1 MLNSGVVLGQKRIN
15 DNFVLLFCF
24 PVCGRKRESE
34 LSWSS
39 FTLQSMKKGIF
50 AFLLIFL
57 SGIVSVFA
65 QVENPAS
72 WSFSRKSLGN
82 NEYELVFK
90 ARIEPGWHIYSMY
103 TPEGGPM
110 ATTLTL
116 ENAGNG
122 VSLLGDAVENEP
134 LKEFDEDF
142 GVEVWSF
149 ENEYVITQKVK
160 VADTV
165 TAALNGSIEY
175 RVCSDGKCAVFD
187 EDFVIGISEPAARE
201 TVQSAA
207 TDKTAEDESL
217 WLFFW
222 GAFVAGLAAVVM
234 PCVFPMIPM
243 TVSFFMHGD
252 VNKARAKAKAVF
264 FSLSIIAI
272 YTALGL
278 FVSVL
283 LGPDFINWLSTN
295 WLPNIFFF
303 VVFMIF
309 AASFF
314 GAFEIVLPS
323 WIVNKSDAQAD
334 KGGYAGAF
342 FMAFTLVLVSFS
354 CTAPIVGTVL
364 VEAARGSVLR
374 PIVGM
379 LGFSIAVALP
389 FGFFAFFPSRLGNL
403 PKSGGWLNS
412 VKVVLG
418 FIEVAL
424 GFKFLMVADQTYHWG
439 ILDREVYIAIWVT
452 IFTLQGLYLM
462 GKIKFAHDSD
472 VPYIGVPRLAFII
485 ATFTFVVYLIPG
497 MFGAP
502 LKALAGYFP
511 PQETID
517 FDINR
522 IVRDNVKQI
531 PAGGGMSA
539 EATTGTGACES
550 PKYADFL
557 HLPHGLDGYFDYEQA
572 LKCAQ
577 AMNKPLFIDF
587 TGHGCVNCRE
597 MEQTVWSDPRVLDIL
612 RNDYVVVALYV
623 DDKTTL
629 PENEWYVSDYDGKK
643 KKTLGKKNADFQIKK
658 FDSNAQPN
666 YILLDSRGGNDDNL
680 QQHVLAPARGH
691 NLDRDAFVDFLKQGL
706 EEYKRR

>member
-1 MLNSGVVLGQKRIN
+1 
-15 DNFVLLFCF
+15 
-24 PVCGRKRESE
+24 
-34 LSWSS
+34 
-39 FTLQSMKKGIF
+39 MKKGLL
-50 AFLLIFL
+50 AFLLTVIVGIF
-57 SGIVSVFA
+57 SVTA
-65 QVENPAS
+65 QVENPTT
-72 WSFSRKSLGN
+72 WSFSQKSLGN
-82 NEYELVFK
+82 DEYELTLK
-90 ARIEPGWHIYSMY
+90 ADLQPGWHIYSMY
-103 TPEGGPM
+103 TPQGGPM
-110 ATTLTL
+110 VTTLSL
-116 ENAGNG
+116 ADAGKG
-122 VSLLGDAVENEP
+122 VEILGTAVENEP
-134 LKEFDEDF
+134 KKEHDDVF

-149 ENEYVITQKVK
+149 EGSYVITQKVR
-160 VADTV
+160 V
-165 TAALNGSIEY
+165 TDPALASVKGTLDFQ
-175 RVCSDGKCAVFD
+175 VCQEGQCVVFD
-187 EDFVIGISEPAARE
+187 QEFDIKLGKAEVAADDTNAE
-201 TVQSAA
+201 VAA
-207 TDKTAEDESL
+207 TGAAADKPEDDSL
-217 WLFFW
+217 FMFFW
-222 GAFVAGLAAVVM
+222 LAFVAGLAAVIM

-252 VNKARAKAKAVF
+252 GSKAKAKAKALF
-264 FSLSIIAI
+264 FAFSIIAI

-278 FVSVL
+278 IISVF
-283 LGPDFINWLSTN
+283 LGADFINWLSTN
-295 WLPNIFFF
+295 WVPNVFFF
-303 VVFMIF
+303 VIFMIF

-323 WIVNKSDAQAD
+323 WLVNKSDKQAD
-334 KGGYAGAF
+334 KGGYVGAF

-374 PIVGM
+374 PIIGM
-379 LGFSIAVALP
+379 LGFSMAVALP
-389 FGFFAFFPSRLGNL
+389 FGFFAFFPSKLNNL

-439 ILDREVYIAIWVT
+439 LLDREVYIAIWVT

-462 GKIKFAHDSD
+462 GKIKFAHDSE
-472 VPYIGVPRLAFII
+472 VTFIGVPRLAFII
-485 ATFTFVVYLIPG
+485 VTFTFVVYMIPG

-522 IVRDNVKQI
+522 IVRENVKEYSK
-531 PAGGGMSA
+531 GGGGTAVANPSSELC
-539 EATTGTGACES
+539 EA

-557 HLPHGLDGYFDYEQA
+557 HLAHGLDGYFDYEQA

-577 AMNKPLFIDF
+577 AQNKPLFVDF

-597 MEQTVWSDPRVLDIL
+597 MEQTVWADPRVLDML

-643 KKTLGKKNADFQIKK
+643 KKTLGKQNADFQIKK

-666 YILLDSRGGNDDNL
+666 YILLDSKGGGDNDL
-680 QQHVLAPARGH
+680 KPHILAPARGH
-691 NLDRDAFVDFLKQGL
+691 NLNKDAFADFLKKGL
-706 EEYKRR
+706 EEFKKRNNK

>member
-1 MLNSGVVLGQKRIN
+1 MKRG
-15 DNFVLLFCF
+15 LL
-24 PVCGRKRESE
+24 
-34 LSWSS
+34 
-39 FTLQSMKKGIF
+39 
-50 AFLLIFL
+50 AFLLTFIIGVF
-57 SGIVSVFA
+57 SVSA
-65 QVENPAS
+65 QVENPTK
-72 WSFSRKSLGN
+72 WSFSQKELGN
-82 NEYELVFK
+82 NEYELTLK
-90 ARIEPGWHIYSMY
+90 AELQPGWHIYSMY

-110 ATTLTL
+110 ATSLVFTDK
-116 ENAGNG
+116 GQG
-122 VSLLGDAVENEP
+122 VELLDKAVENEP
-134 LKEFDEDF
+134 HKEFDKVF
-142 GVEVWSF
+142 GVDVWSF
-149 ENEYVITQKVK
+149 ETEYIVKQKVK
-160 VADTV
+160 VTD
-165 TAALNGSIEY
+165 AAIASVKGSLEFQ
-175 RVCSDGKCAVFD
+175 VCQEGQCVMFD
-187 EDFVIGISEPAARE
+187 ENFEIPVGQKSTVKEEVKGEVVSTGEE
-201 TVQSAA
+201 T
-207 TDKTAEDESL
+207 KDESL

-222 GAFVAGLAAVVM
+222 GAFLAGLAAVVM

-252 VNKARAKAKAVF
+252 ASKAKAKAKALF
-264 FSLSIIAI
+264 FSFSIIAI

-278 FVSVL
+278 IISVL

-295 WLPNIFFF
+295 WIPNVFFF
-303 VVFMIF
+303 IIFMIF

-323 WIVNKSDAQAD
+323 WLVNKSDKQAD
-334 KGGYAGAF
+334 KGGYIGAF

-374 PIVGM
+374 PIIGM
-379 LGFSIAVALP
+379 LGFSVAVALP
-389 FGFFAFFPSRLGNL
+389 FGFFAFFPSKLSNL

-439 ILDREVYIAIWVT
+439 LLDREVYIAIWVT

-462 GKIKFAHDSD
+462 GKIKFAHDSE
-472 VPYIGVPRLAFII
+472 VKYIGVPRLAFII

-522 IVRDNVKQI
+522 IVRENVKELAKSGI
-531 PAGGGMSA
+531 SVAGTASGNQNT
-539 EATTGTGACES
+539 ELCETA
-550 PKYADFL
+550 KYADFL
-557 HLPHGLDGYFDYEQA
+557 HLPHGLEGYFDYEQA

-577 AMNKPLFIDF
+577 AQNKPLFIDF

-597 MEQTVWSDPRVLDIL
+597 MEQTVWADPRVKEMLK
-612 RNDYVVVALYV
+612 NDYVVVALYV

-666 YILLDSRGGNDDNL
+666 YILLDSRGGNDSDL
-680 QQHVLAPARGH
+680 KQHVLAPARGH
-691 NLDRDAFVDFLKQGL
+691 NLDKDAFVDFLKKGV
-706 EEYKRR
+706 EEYKKKDN

>member
-1 MLNSGVVLGQKRIN
+1 MIYIN
-15 DNFVLLFCF
+15 NC
-24 PVCGRKRESE
+24 
-34 LSWSS
+34 
-39 FTLQSMKKGIF
+39 MKKG
-50 AFLLIFL
+50 LLIFL
-57 SGIVSVFA
+57 LTVFIGLFA
-65 QVENPAS
+65 AFSQVANPS
-72 WSFSRKSLGN
+72 NWSFTQKSLGN
-82 NEYELVFK
+82 DEYELTFR
-90 ARIEPGWHIYSMY
+90 ASIQPGWHIYSMY
-103 TPEGGPM
+103 TPAGGPM

-116 ENAGNG
+116 EEAGKG
-122 VSLLGDAVENEP
+122 IELVGKATENEP
-134 LKEFDEDF
+134 QKKHDAVF
-142 GVEVWSF
+142 GVDVLSF
-149 ENEYVITQKVK
+149 EHEYVITQRIKVIDPAVSVVKGTLEYQVCREGQCVMFEEAFDIKVK
-160 VADTV
+160 ENV
-165 TAALNGSIEY
+165 TESG
-175 RVCSDGKCAVFD
+175 AV
-187 EDFVIGISEPAARE
+187 PAGEAS
-201 TVQSAA
+201 Q
-207 TDKTAEDESL
+207 DDSL

-222 GAFVAGLAAVVM
+222 LAFVAGLAAVVM

-252 VNKARAKAKAVF
+252 SNKAKAKAKAMF
-264 FSLSIIAI
+264 FSFSIIAI

-278 FVSVL
+278 IISMF
-283 LGPDFINWLSTN
+283 LGADFINWLSTN
-295 WLPNIFFF
+295 WVPNVFFF
-303 VVFMIF
+303 VIFMIF

-323 WIVNKSDAQAD
+323 WLVNKSDAQAD
-334 KGGYAGAF
+334 KGGYIGAF

-379 LGFSIAVALP
+379 LGFSVAVALP
-389 FGFFAFFPSRLGNL
+389 FGFFAFFPSKLSNL

-439 ILDREVYIAIWVT
+439 LLDREVYIAIWIA
-452 IFTLQGLYLM
+452 IFSLQGLYLM
-462 GKIKFAHDSD
+462 GKLKFANDSELTH
-472 VPYIGVPRLAFII
+472 IGVPRLAFII
-485 ATFTFVVYLIPG
+485 ATFAFVVYLIPG

-522 IVRDNVKQI
+522 IVRENVKQV
-531 PAGGGMSA
+531 AKSGGAVNGIA
-539 EATTGTGACES
+539 PVANEACDA

-557 HLPHGLDGYFDYEQA
+557 HLAHGLDGYFDYEQA

-577 AMNKPLFIDF
+577 AQNKPLFIDF

-597 MEQTVWSDPRVLDIL
+597 MEQTVWADPRVADML
-612 RNDYVVVALYV
+612 RNDYVIVALYV

-629 PENEWYVSDYDGKK
+629 PEEEWYVSEYDGKK

-666 YILLDSRGGNDDNL
+666 YILLDSRGGNDENL

-691 NLDRDAFVDFLKQGL
+691 DLDKDAFVAFLKKGL
-706 EEYKRR
+706 EEYKKRGNK

>member
-1 MLNSGVVLGQKRIN
+1 MVFLA
-15 DNFVLLFCF
+15 
-24 PVCGRKRESE
+24 
-34 LSWSS
+34 
-39 FTLQSMKKGIF
+39 GIF
-50 AFLLIFL
+50 SA
-57 SGIVSVFA
+57 SA
-65 QVENPAS
+65 QVENPTR
-72 WSFSRKSLGN
+72 WSYSQKSLGN
-82 NEYELVFK
+82 QEYELTFK
-90 ARIEPGWHIYSMY
+90 AAIEPGWHVYSMY

-110 ATTLTL
+110 ATVLSFE
-116 ENAGNG
+116 ENGKG
-122 VSLLGDAVENEP
+122 VELLGKATENKPKKERDAVFKVDV
-134 LKEFDEDF
+134 L
-142 GVEVWSF
+142 SF
-149 ENEYVITQKVK
+149 ENEYVITQKIKVTDPALATVTGTIEYQACREGQCVMFDEAFTVKVKEGAAKETVK
-160 VADTV
+160 VA
-165 TAALNGSIEY
+165 
-175 RVCSDGKCAVFD
+175 
-187 EDFVIGISEPAARE
+187 PAAKE
-201 TVQSAA
+201 AQK
-207 TDKTAEDESL
+207 DDSL
-217 WLFFW
+217 WGFFW
-222 GAFVAGLAAVVM
+222 IAFVAGLAAVVM

-252 VNKARAKAKAVF
+252 ANKAKAKAKAIF

-278 FVSVL
+278 IISML

-295 WLPNIFFF
+295 WVPNLFFF
-303 VVFMIF
+303 VIFMIF

-334 KGGYAGAF
+334 KGGYVGAF

-364 VEAARGSVLR
+364 VEAARGSILR
-374 PIVGM
+374 PIIGM

-389 FGFFAFFPSRLGNL
+389 FGFFAFFPSKLSNL

-439 ILDREVYIAIWVT
+439 LLDREIYIAIWVT

-462 GKIKFAHDSD
+462 GKIKFAHDSELTH
-472 VPYIGVPRLAFII
+472 IGVPRLAFII

-522 IVRDNVKQI
+522 IVRENVKQI
-531 PAGGGMSA
+531 SVNGVA
-539 EATTGTGACES
+539 ATSNARSEACEA
-550 PKYADFL
+550 PKYSDFL
-557 HLPHGLDGYFDYEQA
+557 HLAHGLDGYFDYEQA

-577 AMNKPLFIDF
+577 AQNKPLFIDF

-597 MEQTVWSDPRVLDIL
+597 MEQTVWSDPRVLEML
-612 RNDYVVVALYV
+612 KNDYVVVALYV

-666 YILLDSRGGNDDNL
+666 YILLDSRGGNDTNL

-691 NLDRDAFVDFLKQGL
+691 NLDKDAFVNFLKQGL
-706 EEYKRR
+706 EEYKKRK

>member
-1 MLNSGVVLGQKRIN
+1 
-15 DNFVLLFCF
+15 
-24 PVCGRKRESE
+24 
-34 LSWSS
+34 
-39 FTLQSMKKGIF
+39 MKKKVF
-50 AFLLIFL
+50 AFLLTFL
-57 SGIVSVFA
+57 LGVVSVFA

-72 WSFSRKSLGN
+72 WSFSQKSLGN

-90 ARIEPGWHIYSMY
+90 ATLEPGWHVYSMY

-116 ENAGNG
+116 EEAGKG
-122 VSLLGDAVENEP
+122 VTLLGKATENEP
-134 LKEFDEDF
+134 KKEQDDIF

-149 ENEYVITQKVK
+149 ENEYIITQKVK
-160 VADTV
+160 VTD
-165 TAALNGSIEY
+165 AALASLKGSIEY
-175 RVCSDGKCAVFD
+175 QVCREGQCVMFD
-187 EDFVIGISEPAARE
+187 ESFAIKIGEPAAKE
-201 TVQSAA
+201 TVQAASAS
-207 TDKTAEDESL
+207 AETQKDESL

-222 GAFVAGLAAVVM
+222 GAFAAGLAAVVM

-252 VNKARAKAKAVF
+252 ANKAKAKAKAVF

-278 FVSVL
+278 IISML

-295 WLPNIFFF
+295 WVPNVFFF
-303 VVFMIF
+303 IIFMIF

-334 KGGYAGAF
+334 KGGYVGAF

-374 PIVGM
+374 PIIGM

-389 FGFFAFFPSRLGNL
+389 FGFFAFFPSKLGNL

-485 ATFTFVVYLIPG
+485 LTFTFVVYLIPG

-522 IVRDNVKQI
+522 IVRDNVKLISQSGV
-531 PAGGGMSA
+531 AVSGNNAQKS
-539 EATTGTGACES
+539 EACES

-557 HLPHGLDGYFDYEQA
+557 HLAHGLDGYFDYEQA

-577 AMNKPLFIDF
+577 AQNKPLFIDF

-597 MEQTVWSDPRVLDIL
+597 MEQTVWADPRVLDML

-666 YILLDSRGGNDDNL
+666 YILLDSRGGNDENL

-691 NLDRDAFVDFLKQGL
+691 NLDKDAFVAFLKQGV
-706 EEYKRR
+706 EEYKKRGKN

>member
-1 MLNSGVVLGQKRIN
+1 MKKR
-15 DNFVLLFCF
+15 LLAF
-24 PVCGRKRESE
+24 
-34 LSWSS
+34 L
-39 FTLQSMKKGIF
+39 FTLIVGIF
-50 AFLLIFL
+50 
-57 SGIVSVFA
+57 SVHA
-65 QVENPAS
+65 QVENPTT
-72 WSFSRKSLGN
+72 WSFSQTSLGN
-82 NEYELVFK
+82 DEYELQLK
-90 ARIEPGWHIYSMY
+90 ATIAPGWHIYSMF
-103 TPEGGPM
+103 TPDGGPM
-110 ATTLTL
+110 RTTLTL
-116 ENAGNG
+116 SEDNKG
-122 VSLLGDAVENEP
+122 VELVGTAVENEP
-134 LKEFDEDF
+134 KKAQDEVF

-149 ENEYVITQKVK
+149 ENEYIIKQKVK
-160 VADTV
+160 VTDPAMASIKGTLEFQVCQEGQCVMFDQDFDV
-165 TAALNGSIEY
+165 KLNKGE
-175 RVCSDGKCAVFD
+175 AV
-187 EDFVIGISEPAARE
+187 
-201 TVQSAA
+201 A
-207 TDKTAEDESL
+207 TDTQAADATAVPAEETKDDSL
-217 WLFFW
+217 WMFFW
-222 GAFVAGLAAVVM
+222 LAFVAGLAAVVM

-252 VNKARAKAKAVF
+252 ANKAKAKAKALF

-272 YTALGL
+272 YTILGL
-278 FVSVL
+278 VISIF

-295 WLPNIFFF
+295 WVPNVFFF
-303 VVFMIF
+303 VIFMVF

-323 WIVNKSDAQAD
+323 WIVNKSDKQAD
-334 KGGYAGAF
+334 KGGYVGAF

-374 PIVGM
+374 PIIGM
-379 LGFSIAVALP
+379 LGFSLAVALP
-389 FGFFAFFPSRLGNL
+389 FGFFAFFPSKLNNL

-439 ILDREVYIAIWVT
+439 LLDREVYIAIWVT

-462 GKIKFAHDSD
+462 GKLKFAHDSE
-472 VPYIGVPRLAFII
+472 VKFIGVPRLAFII
-485 ATFTFVVYLIPG
+485 ATFTFVVYLVPG

-522 IVRDNVKQI
+522 IVRESTKEILKN
-531 PAGGGMSA
+531 GGVQTSA
-539 EATTGTGACES
+539 NTSSANNEACEA

-557 HLPHGLDGYFDYEQA
+557 HLAHGLDGYFDYEQA
-572 LKCAQ
+572 VKCAQ
-577 AMNKPLFIDF
+577 AQGKPLFVDF

-597 MEQTVWSDPRVLDIL
+597 MEQTVWADPRVLDML
-612 RNDYVVVALYV
+612 KKEYVVVALYV

-629 PENEWYVSDYDGKK
+629 PENEWYVSEYDGKK

-666 YILLDSRGGNDDNL
+666 YILLDSKGGNDANL

-691 NLDRDAFVDFLKQGL
+691 NLDKDAFYEFLKKGV
-706 EEYKRR
+706 EEYKKRNNK

>member
-1 MLNSGVVLGQKRIN
+1 
-15 DNFVLLFCF
+15 
-24 PVCGRKRESE
+24 
-34 LSWSS
+34 
-39 FTLQSMKKGIF
+39 MKKGLL
-50 AFLLIFL
+50 AFLLTF
-57 SGIVSVFA
+57 IVGVFSVFA
-65 QVENPAS
+65 QVENPTK
-72 WSFSRKSLGN
+72 WSYSQKSLGN

-90 ARIEPGWHIYSMY
+90 AQIEPGWHIYSMY
-103 TPEGGPM
+103 TPAGGPM
-110 ATTLTL
+110 ATTMAL
-116 ENAGNG
+116 EEAGKG
-122 VSLLGDAVENEP
+122 LELLGQATENEP
-134 LKEFDEDF
+134 KKEHDDVF
-142 GVEVWSF
+142 GVDVWSF
-149 ENEYVITQKVK
+149 DNEYVITQKVK
-160 VADTV
+160 VTDQAV
-165 TAALNGSIEY
+165 ASIKGTLEFQ
-175 RVCSDGKCAVFD
+175 VCREGQCVMFD
-187 EDFVIGISEPAARE
+187 ESFDIKIGEQVAAKE
-201 TVQSAA
+201 NVQEAA
-207 TDKTAEDESL
+207 AADKEAEKDGSL

-252 VNKARAKAKAVF
+252 SNKAKAKAKAIF

-278 FVSVL
+278 IISML

-295 WLPNIFFF
+295 WVPNVFFF
-303 VVFMIF
+303 IIFMIF

-334 KGGYAGAF
+334 KGGYVGAF

-374 PIVGM
+374 PIIGM

-389 FGFFAFFPSRLGNL
+389 FGFFAFFPSKLSNL
-403 PKSGGWLNS
+403 PKSGGWLNA

-439 ILDREVYIAIWVT
+439 LLDREVYIAIWVT

-472 VPYIGVPRLAFII
+472 LPFIGVPRLAFII

-531 PAGGGMSA
+531 SVSGVATSGTAKSSEC
-539 EATTGTGACES
+539 EA

-557 HLPHGLDGYFDYEQA
+557 HLAHGLDGYFDYEQA

-577 AMNKPLFIDF
+577 AQNKPLFIDF

-597 MEQTVWSDPRVLDIL
+597 MEQTVWADPRVLEML
-612 RNDYVVVALYV
+612 RKDYVVVALYV

-629 PENEWYVSDYDGKK
+629 PEDEWYVSEYDNKK

-691 NLDRDAFVDFLKQGL
+691 NLDKDAFVAFLKQGL
-706 EEYKRR
+706 DEYKKRGNK

>member
-1 MLNSGVVLGQKRIN
+1 
-15 DNFVLLFCF
+15 
-24 PVCGRKRESE
+24 
-34 LSWSS
+34 
-39 FTLQSMKKGIF
+39 MKKGLF
-50 AFLLIFL
+50 AFWLVFLAGIF
-57 SGIVSVFA
+57 SASA
-65 QVENPAS
+65 QVENPTR
-72 WSFSRKSLGN
+72 WSYSQKSLGN
-82 NEYELVFK
+82 QEYELTFK
-90 ARIEPGWHIYSMY
+90 AAIEPGWHVYSMY

-110 ATTLTL
+110 ATVLSFE
-116 ENAGNG
+116 ENGKG
-122 VSLLGDAVENEP
+122 VELLGKATENKPKKERDAVFKVDV
-134 LKEFDEDF
+134 L
-142 GVEVWSF
+142 SF
-149 ENEYVITQKVK
+149 ENEYVITQKIKVTDPALATVTGTIEYQACREGQCVMFDEAFTVK
-160 VADTV
+160 VKEGAAKETV
-165 TAALNGSIEY
+165 KAA
-175 RVCSDGKCAVFD
+175 
-187 EDFVIGISEPAARE
+187 PAAKE
-201 TVQSAA
+201 AQK
-207 TDKTAEDESL
+207 DDSL
-217 WLFFW
+217 WGFFW
-222 GAFVAGLAAVVM
+222 IAFVAGLAAVVM

-252 VNKARAKAKAVF
+252 ANKAKAKAKAIF

-278 FVSVL
+278 IISML

-295 WLPNIFFF
+295 WVPNLFFF
-303 VVFMIF
+303 VIFMIF

-334 KGGYAGAF
+334 KGGYVGAF

-364 VEAARGSVLR
+364 VEAARGSILR
-374 PIVGM
+374 PIIGM

-389 FGFFAFFPSRLGNL
+389 FGFFAFFPSKLSNL

-439 ILDREVYIAIWVT
+439 LLDREIYIAIWVT

-462 GKIKFAHDSD
+462 GKIKFAHDSELTH
-472 VPYIGVPRLAFII
+472 IGVPRLAFII

-522 IVRDNVKQI
+522 IVRENVKQI
-531 PAGGGMSA
+531 SVNGVA
-539 EATTGTGACES
+539 ATSNARSEACEA
-550 PKYADFL
+550 PKYSDFL
-557 HLPHGLDGYFDYEQA
+557 HLAHGLDGYFDYEQA

-577 AMNKPLFIDF
+577 AQNKPLFIDF

-597 MEQTVWSDPRVLDIL
+597 MEQTVWSDPRVLEML
-612 RNDYVVVALYV
+612 KNDYVVVALYV

-666 YILLDSRGGNDDNL
+666 YILLDSRGGNDTNL

-691 NLDRDAFVDFLKQGL
+691 NLDKDAFVNFLKQGL
-706 EEYKRR
+706 EEYKKRK

>member
-1 MLNSGVVLGQKRIN
+1 
-15 DNFVLLFCF
+15 
-24 PVCGRKRESE
+24 
-34 LSWSS
+34 
-39 FTLQSMKKGIF
+39 MKKGLF
-50 AFLLIFL
+50 AFLLTFIIGVF
-57 SGIVSVFA
+57 SVSA
-65 QVENPAS
+65 QVENPTK
-72 WSFSRKSLGN
+72 WSFSQKSLGN
-82 NEYELVFK
+82 NEYELVLK
-90 ARIEPGWHIYSMY
+90 ANVQPGWHVYSMY
-103 TPEGGPM
+103 TPAGGPM
-110 ATTLTL
+110 ATTLSFEETGKGIEL
-116 ENAGNG
+116 VGKATENA
-122 VSLLGDAVENEP
+122 P
-134 LKEFDEDF
+134 KKEFDEVF
-142 GVEVWSF
+142 GVDVLSF

-160 VADTV
+160 VTNPAIASIKGNLEFQVCREGQCVMFDESFDIKV
-165 TAALNGSIEY
+165 GNATAAPEKKEAQK
-175 RVCSDGKCAVFD
+175 DD
-187 EDFVIGISEPAARE
+187 
-201 TVQSAA
+201 
-207 TDKTAEDESL
+207 SL

-252 VNKARAKAKAVF
+252 SNKAKAKAKAIF
-264 FSLSIIAI
+264 FSLSIVAI

-278 FVSVL
+278 IISML

-295 WLPNIFFF
+295 WVPNVFFF
-303 VVFMIF
+303 IIFMIF

-323 WIVNKSDAQAD
+323 WLVNKSDKQAD
-334 KGGYAGAF
+334 KGGYVGAF

-374 PIVGM
+374 PIIGM

-389 FGFFAFFPSRLGNL
+389 FGFFAFFPSKLSNL
-403 PKSGGWLNS
+403 PKSGGWLNA

-439 ILDREVYIAIWVT
+439 LLDREVYIAIWVT

-462 GKIKFAHDSD
+462 GKLKFAHDSD
-472 VPYIGVPRLAFII
+472 LPYIGVPRLAFII

-522 IVRDNVKQI
+522 IVRENVKEI
-531 PAGGGMSA
+531 TRSGVAVS
-539 EATTGTGACES
+539 GTNQNSEACEA

-557 HLPHGLDGYFDYEQA
+557 HLAHGLDGYFDYDQA

-577 AMNKPLFIDF
+577 AQNKPLFI
-587 TGHGCVNCRE
+587 
-597 MEQTVWSDPRVLDIL
+597 EQTVWADPRVLEML
-612 RNDYVVVALYV
+612 KRDYVVVALYV

-629 PENEWYVSDYDGKK
+629 PENEWYVSEYDGKK

-666 YILLDSRGGNDDNL
+666 YILLDSRGGNDNDL
-680 QQHVLAPARGH
+680 KQHILAPARGH
-691 NLDRDAFVDFLKQGL
+691 NLDKDAFVEFLKQGL
-706 EEYKRR
+706 EEYKKRGNK

>member
-1 MLNSGVVLGQKRIN
+1 
-15 DNFVLLFCF
+15 
-24 PVCGRKRESE
+24 
-34 LSWSS
+34 
-39 FTLQSMKKGIF
+39 MKKGLLVFLLTLFVGIF
-50 AFLLIFL
+50 AAF
-57 SGIVSVFA
+57 S
-65 QVENPAS
+65 QVANPTN
-72 WSFSRKSLGN
+72 WSFSQKSLGN
-82 NEYELVFK
+82 NEYELTFK
-90 ARIEPGWHIYSMY
+90 ADIQPGWHVYSMY
-103 TPEGGPM
+103 TPAGGPM

-116 ENAGNG
+116 EEAGKG
-122 VSLLGDAVENEP
+122 IELLGQATENEP
-134 LKEFDEDF
+134 KKEHDDIF
-142 GVEVWSF
+142 GVDVWSF
-149 ENEYVITQKVK
+149 ENEYVITQKIK
-160 VADTV
+160 VTDASL
-165 TAALNGSIEY
+165 AAIKGSLEY
-175 RVCSDGKCAVFD
+175 QVCQEGQCVMFD
-187 EDFVIGISEPAARE
+187 ESFDIKIGSPAVASETDQ
-201 TVQSAA
+201 TVVEKEEAP
-207 TDKTAEDESL
+207 EDDSL
-217 WLFFW
+217 WTFFW
-222 GAFVAGLAAVVM
+222 LAFVAGLAAVIM

-252 VNKARAKAKAVF
+252 ASKAKAKAKAVF

-278 FVSVL
+278 IISIL

-295 WLPNIFFF
+295 WIPNVFFF
-303 VVFMIF
+303 IIFMIF

-334 KGGYAGAF
+334 KGGYIGAF

-374 PIVGM
+374 PIIGM

-389 FGFFAFFPSRLGNL
+389 FGFFAFFPSKLGNL

-439 ILDREVYIAIWVT
+439 LLDREIYIAIWIA
-452 IFTLQGLYLM
+452 IFSLQGLYLM
-462 GKIKFAHDSD
+462 GKIKFANDSD
-472 VPYIGVPRLAFII
+472 LTHIGVPRLAFII
-485 ATFTFVVYLIPG
+485 ATFAFVVYLIPG

-522 IVRDNVKQI
+522 IVRENVKQI
-531 PAGGGMSA
+531 AKGGIAVSA
-539 EATTGTGACES
+539 QTAQGQEACES

-557 HLPHGLDGYFDYEQA
+557 HLAHGLDGYFDYEQA

-577 AMNKPLFIDF
+577 AQNKPLFIDF

-597 MEQTVWSDPRVLDIL
+597 MEQTVWADPRVMDML

-666 YILLDSRGGNDDNL
+666 YILLDSRGGNDADL
-680 QQHVLAPARGH
+680 QKHVLAPARGH
-691 NLDRDAFVDFLKQGL
+691 NLDKDAFVAFLKQGL
-706 EEYKRR
+706 DEYKKRGNK

>member
-1 MLNSGVVLGQKRIN
+1 MRKGLLALLTTMLVGIS
-15 DNFVLLFCF
+15 
-24 PVCGRKRESE
+24 
-34 LSWSS
+34 
-39 FTLQSMKKGIF
+39 TL
-50 AFLLIFL
+50 
-57 SGIVSVFA
+57 FA

-72 WSFSRKSLGN
+72 WSFSQKSLGN
-82 NEYELVFK
+82 NEYELTFK
-90 ARIEPGWHIYSMY
+90 ATVQPSWHVYSMY
-103 TPEGGPM
+103 TPAGGPM
-110 ATTLTL
+110 ATTLTIDAVGKGIEL
-116 ENAGNG
+116 VGKATENAPKKEH
-122 VSLLGDAVENEP
+122 DAI
-134 LKEFDEDF
+134 F

-160 VADTV
+160 ITDPAVA
-165 TAALNGSIEY
+165 AIQGSVEY
-175 RVCSDGKCAVFD
+175 QACREGQCVMFD
-187 EDFVIGISEPAARE
+187 EAFNIKIKEQAVVKEAKNNE
-201 TVQSAA
+201 T
-207 TDKTAEDESL
+207 KDESL
-217 WLFFW
+217 WIFFW
-222 GAFVAGLAAVVM
+222 GAFIAGLAAVVM

-252 VNKARAKAKAVF
+252 ANKAKAKAKAVF

-278 FVSVL
+278 IISML

-295 WLPNIFFF
+295 WVPNVFFF
-303 VVFMIF
+303 IIFMIF

-334 KGGYAGAF
+334 KGGYVGAF

-374 PIVGM
+374 PIIGM

-389 FGFFAFFPSRLGNL
+389 FGFFAFFPSKLSNL

-439 ILDREVYIAIWVT
+439 LLDREVYIAIWVT

-462 GKIKFAHDSD
+462 GKLKFAHDSD
-472 VPYIGVPRLAFII
+472 LPYIGVPRLAFII

-531 PAGGGMSA
+531 SVSGVA
-539 EATTGTGACES
+539 ATSQRSEACET

-557 HLPHGLDGYFDYEQA
+557 HLAHGLDGYFDYEQA

-577 AMNKPLFIDF
+577 AQNKPLFIDF

-597 MEQTVWSDPRVLDIL
+597 MEQTVWADPRVLEMLKKDF
-612 RNDYVVVALYV
+612 VVVALYV

-666 YILLDSRGGNDDNL
+666 YILLDSRGGNDSNL

-691 NLDRDAFVDFLKQGL
+691 NLDKDAFVNFLKQGL
-706 EEYKRR
+706 QEYKNRSKK